1 MKQRI
6 FAALLA
12 LVMTLSL
19 CACGGQVQPDPNKG
33 KLPNSES
40 GGGGESGAYDD
51 SLDLLRQEMEGIQP
65 YLFAAA
71 WIGDGADPLEID
83 VREWADGM
91 SPDLCARYTFIK
103 SIPDERVIGNGGSL
117 YCVVPRDPDA
127 TLVVNRIVWNETFTD
142 YEVAEVLYRSEKG
155 DPILLFVEEDGENTA
170 CTTTQVNITGSG
182 ENVEWLVSAYD
193 YFIAFPTDG
202 EGNDYGYDFTPY
214 SDDMGWTAPTVEQL
228 TSVNWTWDSETP
240 DGDYVIAGM
249 RLEKQSGAADGSVF
263 FAWQY
268 AGEDY
273 QEIYEGRWTLEPDG
287 ESNALLRLD
296 MECTGGVR
304 YRTGEMPVNIEDSFP
319 VQMPKGYEDATYLLI
334 SPGAGGADLP
344 GCGPTGITQIFF
356 ADYSVG

>member
-33 KLPNSES
+33 KLPNGES
-40 GGGGESGAYDD
+40 GGSGESGAYDD

-71 WIGDGADPLEID
+71 WIGDGAGPLESD

-91 SPDLCARYTFIK
+91 SPNLCARYTFIK

-127 TLVVNRIVWNETFTD
+127 TLVVNRIVWNEEKRD
-142 YEVAEVLYRSEKG
+142 YDIVETAYRSESG
-155 DPILLFVEEDGENTA
+155 EPILLFICADMGESPYPDTEIIV
-170 CTTTQVNITGSG
+170 TDSSG
-182 ENVEWLVSAYD
+182 KSVKWYPAVLP
-193 YFIAFPTDG
+193 IDG
-202 EGNDYGYDFTPY
+202 EGNEYGYDFTPY
-214 SDDMGWTAPTVEQL
+214 GDDMGWAGPTAEQL
-228 TSVNWTWDSETP
+228 ASVNWTWDSETP
-240 DGDYVIAGM
+240 DGDYVIAEM
-249 RLEKQSGAADGSVF
+249 RLEKQSGAAGGSVF

-287 ESNALLRLD
+287 ESTALLRLD

-304 YRTGEMPVNIEDSFP
+304 YQTGGMPVNIEDSFP

-334 SPGAGGADLP
+334 SPGIGGTDLP
-344 GCGPTGITQIFF
+344 GCGPTGITQIFY